1 MRARKQT
8 MSLQDLIE
16 KGFLE
21 PVKRGRPTLYAT
33 DEERLEVHRA
43 QQKACVKRHA
53 ERAQD
58 ARKRMLES
66 QGVGSADVV
75 AAA

>member
-1 MRARKQT
+1 MRARKQN

-21 PVKRGRPTLYAT
+21 PVKRGRPVLYAT

-43 QQKACVKRHA
+43 QQKACVKLHA
-53 ERAQD
+53 ERVQD

-66 QGVGSADVV
+66 QGVGSTYVV
-75 AAA
+75 AT

>member
-8 MSLQDLIE
+8 MSLQNLIE

-33 DEERLEVHRA
+33 DEERHAVHRA

-53 ERAQD
+53 ERVQD
-58 ARKRMLES
+58 ARKRMIEAQNS
-66 QGVGSADVV
+66 GEVAGV
-75 AAA
+75 